1 MLTRM
6 PRRLLIIP
14 ILFLTLMVG
23 NPVLSADL
31 MLGLDA
37 FHRKDYATAF
47 REFKPLA
54 EQGVP
59 IAQTSMGMLYQ
70 NGFGVSK
77 NYKAAIKWYTLAA
90 KQGEVAA
97 QNSLGG
103 MYKDGKGVKK
113 DYKAAVK
120 WYTLAAEQGAAPA
133 QTYLAFM
140 YVFGRG
146 VRKDFVRAYMLAIMS
161 AYGGFNNAAELR
173 DALAKQ
179 MTPEQIKTGH
189 RLARECVKKNYKGC

>member
-1 MLTRM
+1 MKK
-6 PRRLLIIP
+6 LLILT
-14 ILFLTLMVG
+14 ILYLNLMVG

-59 IAQTSMGMLYQ
+59 IAQTSIGTFYEY
-70 NGFGVSK
+70 GYGVSK

-90 KQGEVAA
+90 KQGEDGA
-97 QNSLGG
+97 QYYLGW
-103 MYKDGKGVKK
+103 MYQKGKGVKK
-113 DYKAAVK
+113 DYETAVK
-120 WYTLAAEQGAAPA
+120 WYTLAAEQGNASA
-133 QTYLAFM
+133 QTYLALM

-146 VRKDFVRAYMLAIMS
+146 VRKNPSYAYMLAIMS
-161 AYGGFNNAAELR
+161 AYNGFEEGAKLR
-173 DALAKQ
+173 DALAKK
-179 MTPEQIKTGH
+179 MTPAQIETGH
-189 RLARECVKKNYKGC
+189 RLARECVKKKYKGC